1 MIQNIDSTRMPLSAA
16 VSFCDAGGCKSQP
29 AERAPSQPP
38 RDPKGR
44 TIVLTCWHRFSVF
57 LTIENVLTKNDCW
70 VLTYL
75 AAEVSGRVGVGV
87 LAKGTPEM
95 D

>member
-1 MIQNIDSTRMPLSAA
+1 M
-16 VSFCDAGGCKSQP
+16 
-29 AERAPSQPP
+29 
-38 RDPKGR
+38 
-44 TIVLTCWHRFSVF
+44 F

-75 AAEVSGRVGVGV
+75 AAEVSGRAGVGV
-87 LAKGTPEM
+87 LSVYVVIRGTPEM

>member
-1 MIQNIDSTRMPLSAA
+1 MRVAAIPTSRIVHCCSTIGIQSAH
-16 VSFCDAGGCKSQP
+16 
-29 AERAPSQPP
+29 
-38 RDPKGR
+38 
-44 TIVLTCWHRFSVF
+44 VLTCWHRFSVF

-87 LAKGTPEM
+87 LARGTPEM